1 MFKEMK
7 IRIFV
12 VLMIVFALA
21 VEWILSLYD
30 IPENYKRIISDFVS
44 FELVALLFFGYYFY
58 RYKSPLR
65 TVVSDKNV
73 DTSFLSVLAI
83 ALIFNTFSLTTFW
96 VYLVIEDSFFQ
107 LDPFI
112 VEPSN
117 ETVLFLI
124 VSMVVTTVTGPIA
137 EEFVFRGLLLNRLIK
152 KTNMWA
158 GILISSLAFAAIH
171 MQAEK
176 MLATFIFGILASLI
190 YLKTKN
196 LFIPILIHIVHNGFT
211 LFQEFFFPSWIE
223 TLFLVSTDDLY
234 VNVVLKSTFLVV
246 SLLLLILIIMYLA
259 RSIYSDRR
267 KRDVLSQPVGVS
279 Q

>member
-21 VEWILSLYD
+21 VEWILSLYE

-58 RYKSPLR
+58 RDKSPLR
-65 TVVSDKNV
+65 TVVSDRNV

-234 VNVVLKSTFLVV
+234 VNVVLKSTLLVV
-246 SLLLLILIIMYLA
+246 SLLLLILIILYLV

-267 KRDVLSQPVGVS
+267 KRDVLSQPVGFS